1 MFQGDEYVFYEDWG
15 EQLVGKSCPV
25 VCVLDVEAGIV
36 STLDNLPD
44 NISPG
49 QVTFFE
55 ICFILQWS
63 RSKQKEKGTLLKH
76 LWNIQKWNILEKK
89 PQEM

>member
-1 MFQGDEYVFYEDWG
+1 MFIPKKSTGNYIRLFHIFQGDEYVFYEDWG

-49 QVTFFE
+49 QVTY
-55 ICFILQWS
+55 CVTYCRHLN
-63 RSKQKEKGTLLKH
+63 RVSKFC
-76 LWNIQKWNILEKK
+76 
-89 PQEM
+89 

>member
-15 EQLVGKSCPV
+15 EQLVGKNCPV

-49 QVTFFE
+49 QV
-55 ICFILQWS
+55 
-63 RSKQKEKGTLLKH
+63 
-76 LWNIQKWNILEKK
+76 
-89 PQEM
+89 

>member
-1 MFQGDEYVFYEDWG
+1 MFIKFSYISDNLGEIIIFEYLTCFQGDEYVFYEDWG

-49 QVTFFE
+49 QVTSVISCCHFNGVSKFF
-55 ICFILQWS
+55 
-63 RSKQKEKGTLLKH
+63 
-76 LWNIQKWNILEKK
+76 
-89 PQEM
+89 

>member
-25 VCVLDVEAGIV
+25 VCVLDVESGIV
-36 STLDNLPD
+36 SALDNLPD

-49 QVTFFE
+49 QVTFCDTVSVFH
-55 ICFILQWS
+55 FNGRRS
-63 RSKQKEKGTLLKH
+63 RHKEKGTVSETFVEH
-76 LWNIQKWNILEKK
+76 
-89 PQEM
+89 P